1 MKTKYIIIYIAATL
15 LIALAIFA
23 FCESLYVIGFSDL
36 VWAALCIFFLRLL
49 RAYDEVIARQQE
61 LIDNHDRLMQ
71 LTEHSADILKKQ
83 YGHAI
88 GLIRDITG
96 INPDAL
102 IGKAITDPRSC
113 DGCPNETEE
122 CLKLYTKQ
130 GEICVH
136 NKKIRNYK
144 EKGSNS
150 RVL

>member
-1 MKTKYIIIYIAATL
+1 MKTKYIIIYTATTG
-15 LIALAIFA
+15 LIALAILS
-23 FCESLYVIGFSDL
+23 FCKSLYAICFSDL
-36 VWAALCIFFLRLL
+36 VWAAISIIFLRLM
-49 RAYDEVIARQQE
+49 RAEDEVIASQQE
-61 LIDNHDRLMQ
+61 LIDNYDRLMQ

-88 GLIRDITG
+88 GLVRDITG
-96 INPDAL
+96 ISPNVL

-136 NKKIRNYK
+136 DK
-144 EKGSNS
+144 
-150 RVL
+150 